1 MDRIMT
7 SEASFKDTRSA
18 RRRFIKVVG
27 TALCAA
33 PAALALRDVA
43 AAADLPLLS
52 ESDPTAKAL
61 KYFDDVKSSKTDPTH
76 VCAKCALYGGSAGS
90 AQGPCKVFP
99 KNQVK
104 AGGTCSAWAPQM

>member
-1 MDRIMT
+1 MA
-7 SEASFKDTRSA
+7 SETNLTGSRASRRS
-18 RRRFIKVVG
+18 FMKVVG
-27 TALCAA
+27 TALCGA
-33 PAALALRDVA
+33 PAALALRNVA
-43 AAADLPLLS
+43 FAADLPLLA

-61 KYFDDVKSSKTDPTH
+61 KYFEDVKSSKGDPTH
-76 VCAKCALYGGSAGS
+76 VCSKCALYAGVVGS

>member
-1 MDRIMT
+1 MT
-7 SEASFKDTRSA
+7 SEKNPTGSRPS
-18 RRRFIKVVG
+18 RRRFMQAIG

-33 PAALALRDVA
+33 PAAFALRNVA
-43 AAADLPLLS
+43 YAADLPLLS

-61 KYFDDVKSSKTDPTH
+61 KYFEDVKSSKGDPTH
-76 VCAKCALYGGSAGS
+76 TCAKCALYAGGAGS
-90 AQGPCKVFP
+90 AQGACKVFP